1 MLKPSLC
8 LAALLCFSPLSMAD
22 APSEEASQ
30 AAYTLMEQTDMKG
43 IFDQA
48 MQDSLEQQLAV
59 NPALV
64 PYKDVMEQFF
74 NDYVSFESIKPRLAA
89 LYASRFS
96 ADELNTLTDFYSTDT
111 GKKAMELMP
120 ELMQEGAGIGQ
131 TQVMAHQDE
140 LQRMLLERKAEL
152 SASAQQ

>member
-1 MLKPSLC
+1 MFKPSLC
-8 LAALLCFSPLSMAD
+8 LAALLCFSPIAMAA
-22 APSEEASQ
+22 APSEAASS

-43 IFDQA
+43 VFDQA

-59 NPALV
+59 NPALA

-74 NDYVSFESIKPRLAA
+74 DRYVNFESIKPQLAA

-96 ADELNTLTDFYSTDT
+96 ADELNTLTEFYSTDT

-120 ELMQEGAGIGQ
+120 ELMQEGASIGQ

-140 LQRMLLERKAEL
+140 LQRMLLERKEEL
-152 SASAQQ
+152 SKTSK